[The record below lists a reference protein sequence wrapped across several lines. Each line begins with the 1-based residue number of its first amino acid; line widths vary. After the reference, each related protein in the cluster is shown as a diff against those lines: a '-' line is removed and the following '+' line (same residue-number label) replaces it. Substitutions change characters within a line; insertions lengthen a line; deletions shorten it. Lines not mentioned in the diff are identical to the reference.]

1 MKSQTLYKKETNLDS
16 VSEVAKD
23 ILKLLPKSAIVF
35 LNGNLS
41 AGKTTFVKHLTQ
53 ILHLESATSP
63 TFSLQQI
70 YNNRVF
76 HYDFY
81 RVDFS
86 EITNLGLLDEFEK
99 EGLHLIE
106 WAMDELKAL
115 LIEAGFKCFSLN
127 ITPCK
132 NGRVYE
138 LKALNA

>member
-1 MKSQTLYKKETNLDS
+1 LKSQTLYKKEANLDS
-16 VSEVAKD
+16 VAEVAKD
-23 ILKLLPKSAIVF
+23 ILKLLPESAIVF

-41 AGKTTFVKHLTQ
+41 AGKTTFVNYLTKS
-53 ILHLESATSP
+53 LNLSSATSP

-86 EITNLGLLDEFEK
+86 EIANLGLIDEFEK

-106 WAMDELKAL
+106 WAMDELKTL
-115 LIEAGFKCFSLN
+115 LIEAGFKCYDLN
-127 ITPCK
+127 IKPCQ

>member
-1 MKSQTLYKKETNLDS
+1 LKSQTLYKKEANLDS
-16 VSEVAKD
+16 INEVAKD

-41 AGKTTFVKHLTQ
+41 AGKTTFVNYLTKS
-53 ILHLESATSP
+53 LNLSSATSP

-86 EITNLGLLDEFEK
+86 EIANLGLLDEFEK

-106 WAMDELKAL
+106 WAMDELKTL
-115 LIEAGFKCFSLN
+115 LIEAGFKCYNLN
-127 ITPCK
+127 ITPCT